1 MQKTHPKHS
10 IKNKNLLKKI
20 PFLDKILHKTQP
32 KHTSENYSEMV
43 NSFYG
48 KIKSKK

>member
-1 MQKTHPKHS
+1 MQKTHQKQH
-10 IKNKNLLKKI
+10 IKNKSLLKKI
-20 PFLDKILHKTQP
+20 PFLDKILRKSQP

-48 KIKSKK
+48 KIKNTK